1 MKSIFKFMS
10 VALIAGALFVACDP
24 ETNPGGDPET
34 PDTYTVRVNCNDATM
49 GAVEVTPKKDYY
61 EKDEQVTITATPND
75 GYKFLNWNENI
86 TDNPYT
92 FTVTANAVYTA
103 YFEALPQATYAATF
117 DGVALDIAGFSDFQT
132 NGEGIWLAQFAKNAE
147 GTSVYFPYIVAWFEG
162 ADVNNFAVFAAR
174 GVELYKDTY
183 YEAGDN
189 QYGDWQYLSTNS
201 MNCTKMD
208 LTTLTLSFTGSFKMY
223 DLGEYVNGTAETPD
237 QCTQKDLS
245 LTCTDCVF
253 TVPSKGLRKMTV
265 K

>member
-24 ETNPGGDPET
+24 ETNPGEEPDT
-34 PDTYTVRVNCNDATM
+34 PNTYTVRVNCNDATM

-61 EKDEQVTITATPND
+61 EKDEQVTI
-75 GYKFLNWNENI
+75 
-86 TDNPYT
+86 
-92 FTVTANAVYTA
+92 TVTANAVYTA

-162 ADVNNFAVFAAR
+162 NDVNNFAVFAAR

-183 YEAGDN
+183 YEAGGN

-253 TVPSKGLRKMTV
+253 TVPSKGLRKMAV